1 MQKIYIMFIHIL
13 RNCIITFL
21 LLVLPFTLLAQSHW
35 ESIVL
40 AGESWK
46 YLPATSEPSA
56 FWNQATFDD
65 TAWKQGLGGIGLGDG
80 DDATVISACNS
91 VYLRRKLTINDIQII
106 EKVILDIDF
115 DDAFVLYI
123 NGKEVSRSFNITA
136 KPVLYNSTLTA
147 DHEALIYRG
156 FSPERYEL
164 KTTDFVQG
172 ENLIAVQILNN
183 GISSSDLSAMVWL
196 NGLIKSTST
205 VYNAVPAWFKA
216 PVSYGESN
224 LPIVIITTDINPNT
238 SQPIEIVDD
247 PKVLA
252 NMKII
257 YHQDGSRNYLT
268 DQSNASLLNY
278 NGRIGI
284 EFRGSSSQAL
294 PKKPYGFETLQAD
307 NITNNNVSLLGM
319 PKENDWILNALAFD
333 PSLIRD
339 FLSYEI
345 SRSMGNYAAR
355 GNYCEVYIN
364 GDYKGLYVLMEK
376 PKVDTERINVYK
388 MLPADISGDAL
399 TGGYVTKSD
408 KTTGGDPV
416 AWTMLSVNNWAVS
429 FIHDYPKPE
438 EITAQQNTYIY
449 NQFMALKNVMT
460 AQNSSIT
467 NGYPSIIDI
476 PSFVDFILLNEL
488 SSNAD
493 GYHYSTYYHKDK
505 NGKLRAGP
513 VWDFN
518 LTYGNDLFDWNLD
531 RSKYDVWQFNNSDN
545 TGPKYWLDLFQNP
558 TFNCYLSKRWT
569 ELIVAGKPF
578 SYTNIANRIDQ
589 LVSLL
594 TEAQVRENNR
604 WSTVGNFTSNI
615 SALKTWLQ
623 NRINWMNARLN
634 NYQACANI
642 VLPKLVISKIN
653 YNPVA
658 IGLNVSDNL
667 EYIEITNNS
676 NVTVNL
682 TGFYLRELGIS
693 YQFQANSTIA
703 ANTRIYIASNSA
715 TFTQVYGFSPFGQF
729 TRNLSNKT
737 QNLVLADAYGNVIDN
752 VAYTDSAPWYPE
764 ADGKGAYLE
773 LIDLNADNSLAASWR
788 PSNQLIGEID
798 SNSSSSVR
806 IFPIPTHKDLHII
819 SPESQMKS
827 YQITDLLGRIVVNE
841 QKYDIKPDV
850 INVENLSNNFYLI
863 KLNFLN
869 GTTITRKFVKQ

>member
-1 MQKIYIMFIHIL
+1 MFSAIT
-13 RNCIITFL
+13 RNCFIPFL
-21 LLVLPFTLLAQSHW
+21 LLPISIFAQSHW
-35 ESIVL
+35 ETIVL
-40 AGESWK
+40 AGDSWK
-46 YLPATSEPSA
+46 YLPATSEPA
-56 FWNQATFDD
+56 ALWNQVTYDD
-65 TAWKQGLGGIGLGDG
+65 TAWKQGSGGFGFGDA

-91 VYLRRKLTINDIQII
+91 VYLRKKFTINDIQII
-106 EKVILDIDF
+106 EKIILDIDF
-115 DDAFVLYI
+115 DDAFVFYI
-123 NGKEVSRSFNITA
+123 NGKELMRSFNITA
-136 KPVLYNSTLTA
+136 SPVLFNSALTV

-164 KTTDFVQG
+164 KTSDLKQG

-183 GISSSDLSAMVWL
+183 GISSSDLSALVWL
-196 NGLIKSTST
+196 NALINSTTT

-224 LPIVIITTDINPNT
+224 LPIVVITTDNDPNT
-238 SQPIEIVDD
+238 SKPLEIVDD

-257 YHQDGSRNYLT
+257 YHQDGSRNYLS
-268 DQSNASLLNY
+268 DQTNTSFLNY

-284 EFRGSSSQAL
+284 EFRGSSSQSL
-294 PKKPYGFETLQAD
+294 PKKPYGFETLLAD
-307 NITNNNVSLLGM
+307 NITNNNISLLGM
-319 PKENDWILNALAFD
+319 PKENDWILNSLAFD

-345 SRSMGNYAAR
+345 SRNMGNYAAR

-364 GDYKGLYVLMEK
+364 GDYKGLYILMEK

-388 MLPADISGDAL
+388 MLPSDISGEAL

-408 KTTGGDPV
+408 KTTGGDPI
-416 AWTMLSVNNWAVS
+416 AWTMQSVNNWAVN

-438 EITAQQNTYIY
+438 DITALQNTYIY
-449 NQFMALKNVMT
+449 NQFMTLKNVMT

-467 NGYPSIIDI
+467 SGFPSIIDI
-476 PSFVDFILLNEL
+476 PSFVDFMLLNEL
-488 SSNAD
+488 TSNSD

-518 LTYGNDLFDWNLD
+518 LTYGNDLFDWNFD

-558 TFNCYLSKRWT
+558 TFNCYLSKRWA

-578 SYTNIANRIDQ
+578 YYSGITSRIDQ
-589 LVSLL
+589 LVVLL

-604 WSTVGNFTSNI
+604 WSTVGNFTTNI
-615 SALKTWLQ
+615 SALKVWLQ

-634 NYQACANI
+634 NYQACGNI
-642 VLPKLVISKIN
+642 TQAKLVISKIN

-658 IGLNVSDNL
+658 IGSNTSDNL

-676 NVTVNL
+676 NVSVNL
-682 TGFYLRELGIS
+682 TGLYLRELGIS

-703 ANTRIYIASNSA
+703 ANSRIYIASNA
-715 TFTQVYGFSPFGQF
+715 AVFLQVYGFSPFGQF
-729 TRNLSNKT
+729 ARNLSNKT

-773 LIDLNADNSLAASWR
+773 LIDLNADNSLAANWR
-788 PSNQLIGEID
+788 TSNQLIGGFET
-798 SNSSSSVR
+798 NLSSSVR
-806 IFPIPTHKDLHII
+806 IYPNPTQHELFIV
-819 SPESQMKS
+819 SNQCQLKS
-827 YQITDLLGRIVVNE
+827 FQITDLLGRNVVLEKNNDL
-841 QKYDIKPDV
+841 KSNV
-850 INVENLSNNFYLI
+850 INVDQLSPKFYLI
-863 KLNFLN
+863 KLYFEN
-869 GTTITRKFVKQ
+869 GTSVTKGFVKQ

>member
-1 MQKIYIMFIHIL
+1 MFRLVTRNFIL
-13 RNCIITFL
+13 TFL
-21 LLVLPFTLLAQSHW
+21 LLVFPISFFAQSHW

-40 AGESWK
+40 AGDSWK
-46 YLPATSEPSA
+46 YLPATSEPPSL
-56 FWNQATFDD
+56 WNQVTFDD
-65 TAWKQGLGGIGLGDG
+65 TTWKQGLGGFGFGDA

-91 VYLRRKLTINDIQII
+91 VYLRKKFTVSDIQII
-106 EKVILDIDF
+106 EKLILDIDF
-115 DDAFVLYI
+115 DDAFVVYI

-136 KPVLYNSTLTA
+136 NPVLYNSTLTV
-147 DHEALIYRG
+147 DHESLIFRG
-156 FSPERYEL
+156 FSPERYVL
-164 KTTDFVQG
+164 KVSDLVQG
-172 ENLIAVQILNN
+172 ENLIAVQILNF
-183 GISSSDLSAMVWL
+183 GLSSSDLSALVWL
-196 NGLIKSTST
+196 NALIRSSSTI
-205 VYNAVPAWFKA
+205 YNTVPAWFEA
-216 PVSYGESN
+216 PVAYGESN

-238 SQPIEIVDD
+238 SMPLEIVDE

-257 YHQDGSRNYLT
+257 YHQDGSRNYLS
-268 DQSNASLLNY
+268 DQSNASFLNY

-284 EFRGSSSQAL
+284 EFRGSSSQTL
-294 PKKPYGFETLQAD
+294 PKKPYGLETLQVD

-319 PKENDWILNALAFD
+319 PKENDWILNSLAFD

-345 SRSMGNYAAR
+345 SRNMGNYAAR

-388 MLPADISGDAL
+388 MLPADITGDAL

-408 KTTGGDPV
+408 KTTGGDPI
-416 AWTMLSVNNWAVS
+416 AWSMMSANNWTVN

-438 EITAQQNTYIY
+438 DITAQQNTYIY

-467 NGYPSIIDI
+467 TGYPAIIDI
-476 PSFVDFILLNEL
+476 PSFVDFMLLNEL
-488 SSNAD
+488 TSNAD

-518 LTYGNDLFDWNLD
+518 LTFGNDIFEWNFD

-545 TGPKYWLDLFQNP
+545 MGPKYWLDLFQNP
-558 TFNCYLSKRWT
+558 TFNCYLSKRWS
-569 ELIVAGKPF
+569 ELVVAGKPF
-578 SYTNIANRIDQ
+578 NYSSITNRIDQ
-589 LVSLL
+589 LVNLL

-634 NYQACANI
+634 NYQACNNI
-642 VLPKLVISKIN
+642 TQPKLVISKIN
-653 YNPVA
+653 YNPLA
-658 IGLNVSDNL
+658 IGSNVSDNL
-667 EYIEITNNS
+667 EFIEITNNS
-676 NVTVNL
+676 NVAVNL
-682 TGFYLRELGIS
+682 TGLYLRELGIS

-715 TFTQVYGFSPFGQF
+715 AFTQVYGFSPFGQF
-729 TRNLSNKT
+729 ARNLSNKT
-737 QNLVLADAYGNVIDN
+737 QNLVLADAFGNVIDN

-773 LIDLNADNSLAASWR
+773 LIDLNADNSIAANWR
-788 PSNQLIGEID
+788 TSNQIIGGID
-798 SNSSSSVR
+798 SNTSSPVR
-806 IFPIPTHKDLHII
+806 IYPIPALHELNII
-819 SPESQMKS
+819 SPESQLIS
-827 YQITDLLGRIVVNE
+827 YQITDLLGHIVVYE
-841 QKYDIKPDV
+841 QNYNIKSDV
-850 INVENLSNNFYLI
+850 INIENLSPNFYLI
-863 KLNFLN
+863 KLNFEN
-869 GTTITRKFVKQ
+869 GTTVTKRFIKQ